1 MRPQFTARRE
11 PKVNQSTAWPLLV
24 SLFAPVAIFSANPL
38 MTLASL
44 GTLGFIWIGAFRSP
58 VRTIMAAF
66 VSVQWL
72 QVSIIVWLAE
82 FYRIDLSL
90 PQSTAICTTC
100 HPLSQVVVTSST
112 EETIIFAL
120 AGIASLVIGTRVL
133 GPRISSFRPSVAE
146 FRPLRLFLCYLAL
159 LAIARISGP
168 FVGGGLAQPLISLG
182 SLRFAIVV
190 LLIYEWITTRRGLLL
205 LIGLFVTEI
214 IIGFVGF
221 FAGFKDIFIVA
232 GTASLIVAKLYWK
245 RVRLVLMVAGPIL
258 LVLASVWTVIKP
270 KYREFLRQGS
280 REQIVATDISRSLD
294 AVQNMS
300 GNISADD
307 FFGGMMGAVLR
318 LSYVEIP
325 SYAMKHVPNVIPYQY
340 GALWGEA
347 IKEVVTPRLLF
358 PDKPA
363 LPSDSVRTNH
373 FTGKRFET
381 IGTSVSLGYFIES
394 YIDFGIIGGLV
405 LLFILGM
412 FYALIA
418 RHILYLGRR
427 YSLTFCIAVLIV
439 LFLPVQQFEI
449 SNIKLIP
456 GILWQ
461 WIVCSIVVWF
471 VWPLILPWLCWRSST
486 QSRLHSGSQL
496 TMSVGV
502 VEMGPKSKTSV

>member
-11 PKVNQSTAWPLLV
+11 PQVNQSTAWPLLV
-24 SLFAPVAIFSANPL
+24 SLAAAVAIFSANPL

-133 GPRISSFRPSVAE
+133 GPRISSFSPNIAG
-146 FRPLRLFLCYLAL
+146 FRLPRVFLCYLAL

-168 FVGGGLAQPLISLG
+168 FVGGGFAQALIALG
-182 SLRFAIVV
+182 ALRFAFVV
-190 LLIYEWITTRRGLLL
+190 LLINEWITKRRGLLL
-205 LIGLFVTEI
+205 LIGVFLIEI
-214 IIGFVGF
+214 IIGFAGY
-221 FAGFKDIFIVA
+221 FAGFKDIFVVA

-245 RVRLVLMVAGPIL
+245 RVRLMLVVAGPIL

-280 REQIVATDISRSLD
+280 RDQIVATDINRSLD

-307 FFGGMMGAVLR
+307 FFGGMMGALLR
-318 LSYVEIP
+318 VSYVEIP
-325 SYAMKHVPNVIPYQY
+325 SYAMGHVPNIIPYQY

-347 IKEVVTPRLLF
+347 IREVVQPRLLF
-358 PDKPA
+358 PDKPSR
-363 LPSDSVRTNH
+363 PSDSVRTNR
-373 FTGKRFET
+373 FTGQRFET
-381 IGTSVSLGYFIES
+381 RGTSVSMGYVIES
-394 YIDFGIIGGLV
+394 YIDFGTVGALV
-405 LLFILGM
+405 LLFSLGM
-412 FYALIA
+412 LYALIA
-418 RHILYLGRR
+418 RHILYLGGRNN
-427 YSLTFCIAVLIV
+427 LTFCIAVLIV
-439 LFLPVQQFEI
+439 LFLPTEIFEI
-449 SNIKLIP
+449 SNVKLFP
-456 GILWQ
+456 GMLLN

-471 VWPLILPWLCWRSST
+471 VWPVILPWLSWRSST
-486 QSRLHSGSQL
+486 QNRLHSGSQL
-496 TMSVGV
+496 ATSAGV
-502 VEMGPKSKTSV
+502 VGGAKSRTSV